1 MSKDRLYD
9 QGILLMQRKKE
20 LVDSIQEQ
28 RVREELEEVFDYPE
42 INYKSRA
49 IIGERDPMQF
59 HEYSTKWLEDRNK
72 KLDESR
78 RHEIEKERSFSPI
91 KRSGTPKGY
100 QSLITDW
107 ENRVSSYYEKKNKN
121 GDIYSHTP
129 EINSN
134 SRAMLPVYT
143 EPVEERLGK
152 YQREKDEKMKELK
165 KKLETENVPS
175 FRPLVNASS
184 KARPEDVTD
193 YLYME
198 GISMMEKK
206 KRAAELCN
214 DSNFPFKPVINEN
227 SKVMAGNRKQKV
239 VLEPVVEV
247 VATRVLKPEE
257 FESFLERNYIK
268 RPKKELKIDESPEIP
283 LKKKTVKTP
292 TSTSLY
298 EKEMKRIM
306 EKEQKRSEILKAREV
321 TELNGCTFKP
331 KLSYRIKTPPPATK
345 SETQKIEEKNK
356 TKGKYLKGSKSTL
369 EHFRYEDKNNK
380 IFQLKAN
387 YCIDKTLLHL
397 IESLER
403 KVDLNLE

>member
-9 QGILLMQRKKE
+9 QGIMLIQRKKE
-20 LVDSIQEQ
+20 LVESIQEQ
-28 RVREELEEVFDYPE
+28 RVRDELEEVFDYPE
-42 INYKSRA
+42 INFKSRA

-78 RHEIEKERSFSPI
+78 KQEIERERSFSPI
-91 KRSGTPKGY
+91 KRSDTPKGY

-107 ENRVSSYYEKKNKN
+107 ESRVTSYYEKKNKN
-121 GDIYSHTP
+121 NDIYSHTP

-152 YQREKDEKMKELK
+152 YQKEKDEKMKELK
-165 KKLETENVPS
+165 KKLESENVPS
-175 FRPLVNASS
+175 FRPVVNAFT
-184 KARPEDVTD
+184 KARPEDVND
-193 YLYME
+193 FLYME

-214 DSNFPFKPVINEN
+214 DSNFSFKPVINEN
-227 SKVMAGNRKQKV
+227 SKVIAGNRKPKV

-247 VATRVLKPEE
+247 VPTRVLKPEE

-268 RPKKELKIDESPEIP
+268 RPKKNLKLEESPEIVP
-283 LKKKTVKTP
+283 KKTVKTP

-306 EKEQKRSEILKAREV
+306 EKEQKRNEILKARVV
-321 TELNGCTFKP
+321 TELNSCTFKP
-331 KLSYRIKTPPPATK
+331 KLSNRIKTPPPAPK
-345 SETQKIEEKNK
+345 SEKDDKK
-356 TKGKYLKGSKSTL
+356 KGKYLKGSKSTL

-387 YCIDKTLLHL
+387 YYIDKSLFHL
-397 IESLER
+397 IEDLEK
-403 KVDLNLE
+403 KVELNLE